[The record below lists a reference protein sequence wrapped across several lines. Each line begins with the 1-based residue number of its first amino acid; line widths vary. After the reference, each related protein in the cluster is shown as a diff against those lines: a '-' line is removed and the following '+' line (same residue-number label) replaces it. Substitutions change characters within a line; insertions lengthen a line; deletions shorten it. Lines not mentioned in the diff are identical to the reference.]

1 MYKQI
6 ADQTSFTIAN
16 SPIWR
21 IKVQEYSQAIVASCV
36 EQISDLQGY
45 SGVGVNGDPY
55 DTPSW
60 NAALKAAQDLLR
72 TRFEINDEQRRG

>member
-55 DTPSW
+55 DTQSW

-72 TRFEINDEQRRG
+72 IRFEINDEQRRG

>member
-1 MYKQI
+1 MMTIKQI
-6 ADQTSFTIAN
+6 AKQTSFTIAD

-21 IKVQEYSQAIVASCV
+21 IKVREYSLAIVASCV

-45 SGVGVNGDPY
+45 SGVGTDGDPY
-55 DTPSW
+55 DTASW

-72 TRFEINDEQRRG
+72 TRFEINNE